1 MKLLK
6 LFVLGVLSSSF
17 SFAGT
22 SSSGKFNPSL
32 DKQNFVTC
40 VGNKPGA
47 FYFYTNTDGVT
58 GQIVHQVTGAFP
70 TKSTTVETYQI
81 QAKDI
86 KKGIMKGIMKLT
98 SSGNLYSYQISQNE
112 RGNNDKGVYFDAIFT
127 PKMASFYNCQFVVLN

>member
-6 LFVLGVLSSSF
+6 LFVLGVLLSSF

-40 VGNKPGA
+40 MGNKSGA

-58 GQIVHQVTGAFP
+58 GQIVHQVTGVLV
-70 TKSTTVETYQI
+70 TKSTQVGIYQI
-81 QAKDI
+81 LP
-86 KKGIMKGIMKLT
+86 KGKMVVT
-98 SSGNLYSYQISQNE
+98 FAGNTPAMYSYQISQNE
-112 RGNNDKGVYFDAIFT
+112 RGSNNKSVYFDADFS
-127 PKMASFYNCQFVVLN
+127 PKMASFYNCQFVVLK